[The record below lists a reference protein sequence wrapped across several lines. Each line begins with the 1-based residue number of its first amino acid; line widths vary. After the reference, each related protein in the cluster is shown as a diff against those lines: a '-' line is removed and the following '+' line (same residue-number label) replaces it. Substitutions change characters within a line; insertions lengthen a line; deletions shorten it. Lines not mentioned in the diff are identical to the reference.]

1 MELNIKTIVSLAPI
15 IGVLVAICALI
26 YQIRRSRFSLNVE
39 LCLKLEDKF
48 NSSDFRKRRSNA
60 AKLILKK
67 QFVKAEDVFDY
78 FETLGYLVRE
88 KALDKKIVWSTFFEW
103 VQGYWAAGVDYILEA
118 RQEDK
123 DQTIWEDFEYLHNEL
138 LKIQRKRGN
147 KSQPELLSQTELV
160 TFLKKEF

>member
-1 MELNIKTIVSLAPI
+1 MELVITLTPIV
-15 IGVLVAICALI
+15 GVLVAICALI
-26 YQIRRSRFSLNVE
+26 YQISRSRFSLNVE

-48 NSSDFRKRRSNA
+48 NSPDFRKTRSNA

-103 VQGYWAAGVDYILEA
+103 VQGYWSAGIQYIQEA
-118 RQEDK
+118 RQEGK

-138 LKIQRKRGN
+138 LKIQRERGN
-147 KSQPELLSQTELV
+147 SSQPELLSHTELV
-160 TFLKKEF
+160 TFLKKEFL